1 VKYAWIA
8 RHKKDWPVA
17 LTCEVLD
24 VSVSGY
30 FEHRRRT
37 EASQPGKPGTTKR
50 IHDTSLLVHIRAIH
64 AEVKG
69 EYGWPRMWKEL
80 QDRDVRVGTKSRRL

>member
-30 FEHRRRT
+30 FEHRLSMT
-37 EASQPGKPGTTKR
+37 KNLNGASWVFWSSTM
-50 IHDTSLLVHIRAIH
+50 LL
-64 AEVKG
+64 EG
-69 EYGWPRMWKEL
+69 
-80 QDRDVRVGTKSRRL
+80 